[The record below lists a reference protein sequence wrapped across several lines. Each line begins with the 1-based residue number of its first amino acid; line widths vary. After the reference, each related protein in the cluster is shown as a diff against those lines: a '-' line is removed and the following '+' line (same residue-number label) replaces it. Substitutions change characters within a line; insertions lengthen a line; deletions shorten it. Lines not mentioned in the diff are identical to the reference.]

1 MRLLGRSNIVFFLNL
16 GQNML
21 QELISALYTAHN
33 NLVQP
38 KDCVKVVEPREN
50 NLEVLNGCSRAP
62 SKKAKPLWRYLRFV

>member
-1 MRLLGRSNIVFFLNL
+1 
-16 GQNML
+16 ML

-50 NLEVLNGCSRAP
+50 NLEVLNGCSQAP
-62 SKKAKPLWRYLRFV
+62 SKKAKQLWRYLRFA